1 MLWLGLII
9 LLFVLIIIRVPIAFS
24 MAFISIIGIA
34 ANDLSLLTNVPRN
47 IFSGVNNFTLVAI
60 PLFILA
66 GEIMARGGISN
77 RLIEFSKIIVG
88 PIPGGLALVVIV
100 SSVFF
105 SAITGTAIAAAAAIG
120 GMLIPTMLREGY
132 DQGFTTSLIATA
144 STIGPIIPPSI
155 VLILYGV
162 IASVS
167 ISDLFI
173 AGVLPGILMALGLA
187 IYSII
192 IGKKNGYVIKRDE
205 KVTVKDFFLSLK
217 DAVLALLM
225 PVIIIGGIIS
235 GIFTATESGVIA
247 VFYALIVSIFVYK
260 EISLK
265 DFWNVLK
272 SSATTT
278 GGIIFLISSA
288 AIFIWYIN
296 YESIPNQLMNMMGFA
311 ADNPILLLLIINI
324 MLLIAGTFI
333 DTISAVTIF
342 TPLFGP
348 MVLAAGVDPIHFG
361 IILAVNLTIGM
372 VTPPLGVCLFVVS
385 SIAKQKV
392 PVMFKHLFPQVGLLI
407 VVLLI
412 VTYLPQIIMFPV
424 ELLAG

>member
-1 MLWLGLII
+1 MLWIFLII
-9 LLFVLIIIRVPIAFS
+9 LLFVLIVLRVPIAFA
-24 MAFISIIGIA
+24 MALISIIGIA
-34 ANDLSLLTNVPRN
+34 ANNVDLLSNVPRS
-47 IFSGVNNFTLVAI
+47 IFSGVNSFTLLAV
-60 PLFILA
+60 PLFVLA
-66 GEIMARGGISN
+66 GEIMARGGISQ
-77 RLIEFSKIIVG
+77 RLINFSKLLVG
-88 PIPGGLALVVIV
+88 RIPGGLALVVII

-105 SAITGTAIAAAAAIG
+105 AALTGTAIAAAAAIG

-132 DQGFTTSLIATA
+132 DKGFTTSLIATA

-173 AGVLPGILMALGLA
+173 AGFIPGFLMAIGLI
-187 IYSII
+187 IYSIYV
-192 IGKKNGYVIKRDE
+192 GKKNNYVIKDT
-205 KVTVKDFFLSLK
+205 KFTWKLFFKSLK
-217 DAVLALLM
+217 DAILALMM

-247 VFYALIVSIFVYK
+247 VFYALIVGIFIYK
-260 EISLK
+260 EIKIPDLWGIVKNTAVTS
-265 DFWNVLK
+265 
-272 SSATTT
+272 T
-278 GGIIFLISSA
+278 GILFLIGSA

-296 YESIPNQLMNMMGFA
+296 YESIPTQLMNIMGFA
-311 ADNPILLLLIINI
+311 AENPLLLLLIINI
-324 MLLIAGTFI
+324 ILLIAGTFI

-342 TPLFGP
+342 TPLFAP
-348 MVLAAGVDPIHFG
+348 MIIAAGVDPVHFG

-392 PVMFKHLFPQVGLLI
+392 PVMFKHLFPQVGILI
-407 VVLLI
+407 LVLLV
-412 VTYLPQIIMFPV
+412 VTYVPQVIMFPV
-424 ELLAG
+424 EMFR

>member
-9 LLFVLIIIRVPIAFS
+9 LLFILIIIRVPIAFS

-173 AGVLPGILMALGLA
+173 AGVLPGILMALALA

-260 EISLK
+260 EISLQ

-272 SSATTT
+272 NSAITTA
-278 GGIIFLISSA
+278 GIIFLISSA

-296 YESIPNQLMNMMGFA
+296 YESIPNQLMNLMGFA
-311 ADNPILLLLIINI
+311 ADNPFLLLLIINI

-348 MVLAAGVDPIHFG
+348 MILAAGVDPIHFG

>member
-9 LLFVLIIIRVPIAFS
+9 LLFILIILRVPIAFA
-24 MAFISIIGIA
+24 MAFISIVGIA
-34 ANDLSLLTNVPRN
+34 ANDISLLTNVPRN

-77 RLIEFSKIIVG
+77 RLIDFSKIIVG
-88 PIPGGLALVVIV
+88 PVPGGLALVVIV
-100 SSVFF
+100 SSLFF

-173 AGVLPGILMALGLA
+173 AGVLPGLLMTIALA

-192 IGKKNGYVIKRDE
+192 IGKKHGYVIKRTE
-205 KVTVKDFFLSLK
+205 KITAKDFFLSLK
-217 DAVLALLM
+217 DAILALLM

-265 DFWNVLK
+265 DFWDVLK
-272 SSATTT
+272 NSATTT
-278 GGIIFLISSA
+278 GGIIFLIASA

-296 YESIPNQLMNMMGFA
+296 YESIPNQLMNLMGFA
-311 ADNPILLLLIINI
+311 AENPFLLLLIINI
-324 MLLIAGTFI
+324 ILLIAGTFI

-348 MVLAAGVDPIHFG
+348 MILAAGVDPVHFG

-392 PVMFKHLFPQVGLLI
+392 PIMFKHLFPQVGLLI

>member
-1 MLWLGLII
+1 MLWIFLII
-9 LLFVLIIIRVPIAFS
+9 LLFVLIVLRVPIAFA
-24 MAFISIIGIA
+24 MALISIIGIA
-34 ANDLSLLTNVPRN
+34 ANNVDLLSNVPRS
-47 IFSGVNNFTLVAI
+47 IFSGVNSFTLLAV
-60 PLFILA
+60 PLFVLA
-66 GEIMARGGISN
+66 GEIMARGGISQ
-77 RLIEFSKIIVG
+77 RLINFSKLLVG
-88 PIPGGLALVVIV
+88 RIPGGLALVVII

-105 SAITGTAIAAAAAIG
+105 AALTGTAIAAAAAIG

-132 DQGFTTSLIATA
+132 DKGFTTSLIATA

-173 AGVLPGILMALGLA
+173 AGFIPGFLMAIGLI
-187 IYSII
+187 IYSIYV
-192 IGKKNGYVIKRDE
+192 GKKNNYVIKDT
-205 KVTVKDFFLSLK
+205 KFTWKLFFKSLK
-217 DAVLALLM
+217 DAILALMM

-247 VFYALIVSIFVYK
+247 VFYALIVGIFIYK
-260 EISLK
+260 EIKIPDLWSIVK
-265 DFWNVLK
+265 NTAVT
-272 SSATTT
+272 ST
-278 GGIIFLISSA
+278 GILFLIGSA

-296 YESIPNQLMNMMGFA
+296 YESIPTQLMNIMGFA
-311 ADNPILLLLIINI
+311 AENPLLLLLIINI
-324 MLLIAGTFI
+324 ILLIAGTFI

-342 TPLFGP
+342 TPLFAP
-348 MVLAAGVDPIHFG
+348 MIIAAGVDPVHFG

-392 PVMFKHLFPQVGLLI
+392 PVMFKHLFPQVGILI
-407 VVLLI
+407 LVLLV
-412 VTYLPQIIMFPV
+412 VTYVPQVIMFPV
-424 ELLAG
+424 EMFR

>member
-1 MLWLGLII
+1 MLWIGLII
-9 LLFVLIIIRVPIAFS
+9 LLFILIILRVPIPFA
-24 MAFISIIGIA
+24 MAFISIIGISA
-34 ANDLSLLTNVPRN
+34 SDISLLTNVPRN
-47 IFSGVNNFTLVAI
+47 IFSGVNSFTLVAI

-66 GEIMARGGISN
+66 GEIMARGGISK

-120 GMLIPTMLREGY
+120 GMLIPTMLKEGY
-132 DQGFTTSLIATA
+132 DKGFTTSLIATS

-162 IASVS
+162 ISSVS

-173 AGVLPGILMALGLA
+173 AGVLPGLLMAIGLA

-192 IGKKNGYVIKRDE
+192 IGKKHGYVIKRTE
-205 KVTVKDFFLSLK
+205 KVTVKLFLNSLK

-247 VFYALIVSIFVYK
+247 VFYALIISIFVYR

-265 DFWNVLK
+265 DFWAVLK
-272 SSATTT
+272 SSASTTA
-278 GGIIFLISSA
+278 GIIFLISSA

-296 YESIPNQLMNMMGFA
+296 YESIPTQLMNIMGFA
-311 ADNPILLLLIINI
+311 AENPLLLLLIINI
-324 MLLIAGTFI
+324 ILLIAGTFI

-342 TPLFGP
+342 TPLFAP
-348 MVLAAGVDPIHFG
+348 MVLAVGIDPVHFG

-392 PVMFKHLFPQVGLLI
+392 PTMFKHLFPQVGVLLL
-407 VVLLI
+407 VLLI
-412 VTYLPQIIMFPV
+412 VTYLPQLIMLPV
-424 ELLAG
+424 KLIGG

>member
-173 AGVLPGILMALGLA
+173 AGVLPGI
-187 IYSII
+187 
-192 IGKKNGYVIKRDE
+192 
-205 KVTVKDFFLSLK
+205 
-217 DAVLALLM
+217 
-225 PVIIIGGIIS
+225 
-235 GIFTATESGVIA
+235 
-247 VFYALIVSIFVYK
+247 
-260 EISLK
+260 
-265 DFWNVLK
+265 
-272 SSATTT
+272 
-278 GGIIFLISSA
+278 
-288 AIFIWYIN
+288 
-296 YESIPNQLMNMMGFA
+296 
-311 ADNPILLLLIINI
+311 
-324 MLLIAGTFI
+324 
-333 DTISAVTIF
+333 
-342 TPLFGP
+342 
-348 MVLAAGVDPIHFG
+348 
-361 IILAVNLTIGM
+361 
-372 VTPPLGVCLFVVS
+372 
-385 SIAKQKV
+385 
-392 PVMFKHLFPQVGLLI
+392 
-407 VVLLI
+407 
-412 VTYLPQIIMFPV
+412 
-424 ELLAG
+424 

>member
-1 MLWLGLII
+1 MLWIFLII
-9 LLFVLIIIRVPIAFS
+9 LLFVLILLRVPIAFA
-24 MAFISIIGIA
+24 MALISIIGIA
-34 ANDLSLLTNVPRN
+34 SNNVDLLSNVPRS
-47 IFSGVNNFTLVAI
+47 IFSGVNSFTLLAV

-66 GEIMARGGISN
+66 GEIMARGGISQ
-77 RLIEFSKIIVG
+77 RLINFSKLLVG
-88 PIPGGLALVVIV
+88 RIPGGLALVVII

-105 SAITGTAIAAAAAIG
+105 AALTGTAIAAAAAIG

-132 DQGFTTSLIATA
+132 DKGFTTSLIATA

-173 AGVLPGILMALGLA
+173 AGFIPGILMAIGLI
-187 IYSII
+187 IYSIYV
-192 IGKKNGYVIKRDE
+192 GKKNNYVIKDTE
-205 KVTVKDFFLSLK
+205 FTWKLFFKSLK
-217 DAVLALLM
+217 DAILALMM

-247 VFYALIVSIFVYK
+247 VFYALIVAIFIYK
-260 EISLK
+260 EIKLK
-265 DFWNVLK
+265 DLWDIVKNTAVT
-272 SSATTT
+272 AT
-278 GGIIFLISSA
+278 GILFLIGSA

-296 YESIPNQLMNMMGFA
+296 YESIPTQLMNLMGFA
-311 ADNPILLLLIINI
+311 AENPILLLLIINI
-324 MLLIAGTFI
+324 ILLIAGTFI

-342 TPLFGP
+342 TPLFAP
-348 MVLAAGVDPIHFG
+348 MVIAAGVDPVHFG

-392 PVMFKHLFPQVGLLI
+392 PVMFKHLFPQVGILI
-407 VVLLI
+407 AVLIL
-412 VTYLPQIIMFPV
+412 VTYLPQIIMTPV
-424 ELLAG
+424 EMFR

>member
-9 LLFVLIIIRVPIAFS
+9 LLFILIIARVPVAFA
-24 MAFISIIGIA
+24 MAFISVVGIA
-34 ANDLSLLTNVPRN
+34 ANDISLLSNVPRN
-47 IFSGVNNFTLVAI
+47 IFSGVNSFTLVAI

-66 GEIMARGGISN
+66 GEIMAKGGISQ
-77 RLIEFSKIIVG
+77 RLIDFSKIIVG
-88 PIPGGLALVVIV
+88 PIPGGLALVVII

-105 SAITGTAIAAAAAIG
+105 SALTGTAIAAAAAIG
-120 GMLIPTMLREGY
+120 GMLIPTMLKEGY
-132 DQGFTTSLIATA
+132 DQGFTTSLIATS

-173 AGVLPGILMALGLA
+173 TGILPGILMALGLA

-192 IGKKNGYVIKRDE
+192 IGKKHGYVIKGN
-205 KVTVKDFFLSLK
+205 KVNFKTFMLSLK

-247 VFYALIVSIFVYK
+247 VFYALIISIFVYK
-260 EISLK
+260 EISMK
-265 DFWNVLK
+265 DLWNVLK
-272 SSATTT
+272 NSAATTA
-278 GGIIFLISSA
+278 GIIFLIASA
-288 AIFIWYIN
+288 SVFIWYIN
-296 YESIPNQLMNMMGFA
+296 YESIPNQLMNLMGFA
-311 ADNPILLLLIINI
+311 ADNPFLLLLIINI
-324 MLLIAGTFI
+324 ILLLAGTFI

-342 TPLFGP
+342 TPLFAP
-348 MVLAAGVDPIHFG
+348 MVLAVGIDPVHFG

-392 PVMFKHLFPQVGLLI
+392 PIMFKHLFPQVGILI
-407 VVLLI
+407 AVLII
-412 VTYLPQIIMFPV
+412 VTYVPDLIMFPV
-424 ELLAG
+424 EWIAR

>member
-1 MLWLGLII
+1 MLWIFLII
-9 LLFVLIIIRVPIAFS
+9 LLFVLIVLRVPIAFA
-24 MAFISIIGIA
+24 MALISIIGIA
-34 ANDLSLLTNVPRN
+34 ANNVDLLSNVPRS
-47 IFSGVNNFTLVAI
+47 IFSGVNSFTLLAV
-60 PLFILA
+60 PLFVLA
-66 GEIMARGGISN
+66 GEIMARGGISQ
-77 RLIEFSKIIVG
+77 RLINFSKLLVG
-88 PIPGGLALVVIV
+88 RIPGGLALVVII

-105 SAITGTAIAAAAAIG
+105 AALTGTAIAAAAAIG

-132 DQGFTTSLIATA
+132 DKGFTTSLIATA

-173 AGVLPGILMALGLA
+173 AGFIPGFLMAIGLI
-187 IYSII
+187 IYSIYV
-192 IGKKNGYVIKRDE
+192 GKKNNYVIKDT
-205 KVTVKDFFLSLK
+205 KFTWKLFFKSLK
-217 DAVLALLM
+217 DAILALMM

-247 VFYALIVSIFVYK
+247 VFYALIVGIFIYK
-260 EISLK
+260 EIKIPDLWGIVKNTAVTS
-265 DFWNVLK
+265 
-272 SSATTT
+272 T
-278 GGIIFLISSA
+278 GILFLIGSA

-296 YESIPNQLMNMMGFA
+296 YESIPTQLMNIMGFA
-311 ADNPILLLLIINI
+311 AENPLLLLLIINI
-324 MLLIAGTFI
+324 ILLIAGTFI

-342 TPLFGP
+342 TPLFAP
-348 MVLAAGVDPIHFG
+348 MIIAAGVDPVHFG

-392 PVMFKHLFPQVGLLI
+392 PVMFKHLFPQVGILI
-407 VVLLI
+407 LVLLV
-412 VTYLPQIIMFPV
+412 VTYWPQLIMFPV
-424 ELLAG
+424 EMFR